1 MKKIVKFFAGIMLLS
16 SVVAFT
22 GCKDNGSDAP
32 KQKDNFAGTR
42 WIPEPQVNALTNFV
56 EEGSATR
63 VKEVFERN
71 YIDFALTGKTFTMGK
86 SKGTYKVLSDDIAK
100 LTINGST
107 DNFIIDSEDLTKATY
122 KGQIYTKGSN
132 PEYEDFSMVVEDF
145 FYVSAGEKGYFIE
158 GQVGSGIVRTGDN
171 IQLVGYDKVINAK
184 VQGIEMFQKV
194 LDEAERGD
202 NIGIC
207 LGKEI
212 EEEDLAKG
220 MVACKPGSLRNY
232 SVFTADLHLL
242 TQDEG
247 GRHSP
252 ISSGYRPQIYLNKAD
267 VTCVITFNQE
277 NILPGDDA
285 TVTITLV
292 DKMAIKE
299 NQEFTI
305 REGSKKVGTGVIKA
319 IIE

>member
-63 VKEVFERN
+63 IKEVFERN
-71 YIDFALTGKTFTMGK
+71 HIDFALTGKTFTMGK

-132 PEYEDFSMVVEDF
+132 PEYEDFSMVVENF
-145 FYVSAGEKGYFIE
+145 FQVSAGEKGYFIE

-194 LDEAERGD
+194 LDEAKRGD
-202 NIGIC
+202 NIAIC
-207 LGKEI
+207 LGTEI
-212 EEEDLAKG
+212 NEKDLAKG

-232 SVFTADLHLL
+232 SEFTADLHLL

-267 VTCVITFNQE
+267 VTSVITFNQE
-277 NILPGDDA
+277 KILPGDDA
-285 TVTITLV
+285 TVIITLV